1 LEELSTLGKDPPRSE
16 IEVRQAVGVV
26 SDILNEVKTRL
37 TDVKRAGNSDYENE
51 VPFSVL
57 SEAAADA
64 IISIDDQST
73 IRYVNPAAGRMFG
86 YEPVEMVGKNLTCLM
101 PEDFRQIHLASVKRY
116 VTQGKRHI
124 DWAAVELTGLH
135 KSGQEFPIEVSFAED
150 LRHGKR
156 FFTGFVRDVTGRK
169 RSEEAL
175 RASER
180 RLQDILDNS
189 TAVVSVKDLELRY
202 ILVNR
207 EYERQFHVQ
216 RDQIRGKT
224 AFDIHPRHVA
234 EIVQANDRQVIE
246 AGSPFQY
253 EVAIPAAEAERHYV
267 VVKFLLQGSA
277 QKPYAICGIATDIT
291 ELKRAEELQARRA
304 RQAALRADIH
314 AAFSVGTEGA
324 LPSMLQRSAEALV
337 RHLDAA
343 FARIWT
349 LDDRQNVL
357 ELQASAGLY
366 TRLDGEHARVAVGDL
381 KIGRIAQERRPH
393 LTNDVL
399 NDEHISHPEW
409 AKQEGM
415 VAFAGYPLVVEG
427 RLVGVLAMFARKQLS
442 QDTLE
447 SLEVVAD
454 AVAQGIERKRAE
466 EKLARLNRTLKTLYE
481 CNQALVRATE
491 EFELLRSVCRILVEV
506 GGLRMAWVGYKVLDR
521 EKTVQPVAQAGYED
535 GYLEQINITWADSER
550 GRGPTGTAIRTGT
563 ISSNRDILTDPK
575 MAPWRTEALRR
586 GYASSIALPLMSHG
600 EAFGALALYAEE
612 RDAFNE
618 STVKQYTDLANNLA
632 YGVIALRTREERARS
647 EEALRASE
655 RQLQD
660 IIDNATSIIFV
671 KDLELRY
678 LLVNREYERRHHVRR
693 EEIRGKSDLDIHPRA
708 VAEAVRANDR
718 QVIEAGEPIE
728 FEESVPSGGSDHH
741 YVVVKFLLRDRVER
755 PYAVCGIATD
765 ITALKRAEEL
775 QVRRAYQAALRADLH
790 AALSSGGTESALQT
804 ILQLTAEA
812 VVRHLDIAFARIWTL
827 NDQRNMLE
835 LQASAGQYTRLED
848 EPARL
853 PIGKLGVGLTAREL
867 RPYITNDILK
877 DERIEHPEWAKR
889 EGMAA
894 FAGYPLLVDRRLV
907 GVLATFACKAFE
919 PDVLE
924 GLASVA
930 DTIAQGIE
938 RKLAVN
944 QLRES
949 ELSLRLFLETIPQM
963 LWSAMPNGT
972 IDYNNQRFL
981 DYAGLSRDELRGE
994 GWLQPVHPEDR
1005 DAMARVWGSAVS
1017 EGVPFQFDFRCRRG
1031 ADGMYRW
1038 CVSNALPLRDQ
1049 QGRILK
1055 WYGSVVDLH
1064 DWKQAQEALRTREA
1078 ELAHATRVMTMG
1090 EVASSI
1096 AHEVNQPLGAIINYA
1111 NACLRILKG
1120 GSGDLTG
1127 VTTALSAVVK
1137 DAERAAAVIARV
1149 RALAKK
1155 SPPEMAVVEVSHIIG
1170 DVVALVRR
1178 ELTER
1183 RIELITELYTD
1194 LPPILG
1200 DRVQLQQ
1207 VLLNLIMNSI
1217 EAMRNV
1223 RKDQRQLFIGA
1234 RSHVQEAKRFVLIA
1248 VRDSGVGLK
1257 QGQISRLFETFYTT
1271 KADGMGMGLAIS
1283 RSIIEGH
1290 GGRLWAKPSSG
1301 QGAIFQFTLPAE
1313 T

>member
-1 LEELSTLGKDPPRSE
+1 LEELSTLGNNTPSGE
-16 IEVRQAVGVV
+16 IEIRRTVDLV
-26 SDILNEVKTRL
+26 SDLLNEVKTL
-37 TDVKRAGNSDYENE
+37 VTDAKRAGNCDYENE
-51 VPFSVL
+51 IPFRVL
-57 SEAAADA
+57 AEAAADG

-101 PEDFRQIHLASVKRY
+101 PEHLRQIHLASLKRY
-116 VTQGKRHI
+116 VTVGEKHI
-124 DWAAVELTGLH
+124 DWVAVELTGLH

-150 LRHGKR
+150 IRDGKR

-207 EYERQFHVQ
+207 EYERKFHVQ

-224 AFDIHPRHVA
+224 AYDIHPRHVA
-234 EIVQANDRQVIE
+234 ESVQANDRQVIE
-246 AGSPFQY
+246 AGSPIQY
-253 EVAIPAAEAERHYV
+253 EVAIPTAEGERHYV
-267 VVKFLLQGSA
+267 VVKFLLQGYE
-277 QKPYAICGIATDIT
+277 QKPYAICGVATDIT
-291 ELKRAEELQARRA
+291 ELKRAEELRARRA

-324 LPSMLQRSAEALV
+324 LPTMLQRSAEAIV

-349 LDDRQNVL
+349 LDDRQNML

-366 TRLDGEHARVAVGDL
+366 TRLDGEHARIAVGNL

-393 LTNDVL
+393 LTNDVQ

-415 VAFAGYPLVVEG
+415 VAFAGYPLLVEG
-427 RLVGVLAMFARKQLS
+427 RLVGVLAMFAHKQLS

-447 SLEVVAD
+447 SLEMVAD

-466 EKLARLNRTLKTLYE
+466 ETLARLNRTLKTLYQ

-491 EFELLRSVCRILVEV
+491 EYELLRSVCRILVEV
-506 GGLRMAWVGYKVLDR
+506 GGLRMAWVGYKVFDN
-521 EKTVQPVAQAGYED
+521 EKSVPPVAQAGYED
-535 GYLEQINITWADSER
+535 GYLERINITWADSER

-563 ISSNRDILTDPK
+563 VCWNRDILTDPQ

-586 GYASSIALPLMSHG
+586 GYASNIALPLMSG
-600 EAFGALALYAEE
+600 GDVFGALTLYAEE

-632 YGVIALRTREERARS
+632 YGVIALRMREERARS
-647 EEALRASE
+647 EEALRESE
-655 RQLQD
+655 RRLQD
-660 IIDNATSIIFV
+660 IIDNTTSIIFV

-718 QVIEAGEPIE
+718 QVIEAGAPIE
-728 FEESVPSGGSDHH
+728 FEESVPSSGSNRH
-741 YVVVKFLLRDRVER
+741 YVVVKFLLCDRVDK

-765 ITALKRAEEL
+765 ITALKRTEEL
-775 QVRRAYQAALRADLH
+775 QARRAHRAALRADIH

-804 ILQLTAEA
+804 ILQLAAEA
-812 VVRHLDIAFARIWTL
+812 VVRHLDIASARIWTL
-827 NDQRNMLE
+827 NDQRDMLE
-835 LQASAGQYTRLED
+835 LQASACQSMVSES
-848 EPARL
+848 EPVRV
-853 PIGKLGVGLTAREL
+853 PIGKLGVGLTAQQL

-877 DERIEHPEWAKR
+877 DEHIEHPEWAKR
-889 EGMAA
+889 GGMVA

-907 GVLATFACKAFE
+907 GVLATFARKAFE

-930 DTIAQGIE
+930 DTIALGIE

-944 QLRES
+944 Q
-949 ELSLRLFLETIPQM
+949 
-963 LWSAMPNGT
+963 
-972 IDYNNQRFL
+972 
-981 DYAGLSRDELRGE
+981 
-994 GWLQPVHPEDR
+994 
-1005 DAMARVWGSAVS
+1005 
-1017 EGVPFQFDFRCRRG
+1017 
-1031 ADGMYRW
+1031 
-1038 CVSNALPLRDQ
+1038 
-1049 QGRILK
+1049 
-1055 WYGSVVDLH
+1055 
-1064 DWKQAQEALRTREA
+1064 LRTREA

-1155 SPPEMAVVEVSHIIG
+1155 SPPEMVAVDVSDIIS

-1183 RIELITELYTD
+1183 RIELITEPYSD

-1223 RKDQRQLFIGA
+1223 RADQRQLFISA
-1234 RSHVQEAKRFVLIA
+1234 RSHMQEQEKFVLIT
-1248 VRDSGVGLK
+1248 VRDSGTGLK
-1257 QGQISRLFETFYTT
+1257 SGQISKLFETFYTT

-1283 RSIIEGH
+1283 RSIVEGH
-1290 GGRLWAKPSSG
+1290 GGRLWAKPNDG
-1301 QGAIFQFTLPAE
+1301 PGATFQFTLP
-1313 T
+1313 TRT

>member
-1 LEELSTLGKDPPRSE
+1 LEELSTLGNDPPRSE
-16 IEVRQAVGVV
+16 IEVRQAVEVV
-26 SDILNEVKTRL
+26 SDVLNEVKTL
-37 TDVKRAGNSDYENE
+37 VTDPERAGNPGYENE
-51 VPFSVL
+51 IPFSVL
-57 SEAAADA
+57 AEAAADA

-73 IRYVNPAAGRMFG
+73 IGYVNPAAGRMFG
-86 YEPVEMVGKNLTCLM
+86 YEPGEMVGKNLACLM
-101 PEDFRQIHLASVKRY
+101 PEHLRQIHLASVKRY
-116 VTQGKRHI
+116 ITKGEKHI
-124 DWAAVELTGLH
+124 NWVAVELTGLH

-150 LRHGKR
+150 IRNGRH
-156 FFTGFVRDVTGRK
+156 FFTGFVRDVTARK

-189 TAVVSVKDLELRY
+189 TAVVSVKDLEFRY

-216 RDQIRGKT
+216 RHQIRGKT
-224 AFDIHPRHVA
+224 AYDIHPRHVA
-234 EIVQANDRQVIE
+234 ESVQANDRQVIE
-246 AGSPFQY
+246 AGSPIQY
-253 EVAIPAAEAERHYV
+253 EVAIPTAEGERHYV
-267 VVKFLLQGSA
+267 VVKFLLQGYA

-324 LPSMLQRSAEALV
+324 LPTMLQRSAEAIV

-349 LDDRQNVL
+349 LDDRQSLL
-357 ELQASAGLY
+357 ELRASAGLY
-366 TRLDGEHARVAVGDL
+366 THLDGEHARVAVGDL
-381 KIGRIAQERRPH
+381 KIGLIAQERKPH
-393 LTNDVL
+393 LTNDVP
-399 NDEHISHPEW
+399 NDNRISHPEW

-415 VAFAGYPLVVEG
+415 VAFAGYPLLVEG
-427 RLVGVLAMFARKQLS
+427 RLLGVLAMFARRQLP
-442 QDTLE
+442 QDTFE
-447 SLEVVAD
+447 SLEMVAD

-481 CNQALVRATE
+481 CNQALVHATE
-491 EFELLRSVCRILVEV
+491 EYELLRSVCRILVEV
-506 GGLRMAWVGYKVLDR
+506 GGLRMAWVGYKVFDK
-521 EKTVQPVAQAGYED
+521 EKTVLPVAQAGYED
-535 GYLEQINITWADSER
+535 GYLERINITWAGSER

-563 ISSNRDILTDPK
+563 VSSNRDILRDPQ

-586 GYASSIALPLMSHG
+586 GYASSIALPLMSGG

-612 RDAFNE
+612 RDAFKE

-647 EEALRASE
+647 EEALRESE
-655 RQLQD
+655 RRLQD
-660 IIDNATSIIFV
+660 IIDNTTSIIFV

-678 LLVNREYERRHHVRR
+678 LLVNREYERRHEVRR
-693 EEIRGKSDLDIHPRA
+693 EEIRGKTDFDIHPQA

-718 QVIEAGEPIE
+718 RVIEIGEPIQ
-728 FEESVPSGGSDHH
+728 FEESVPSGGSVRH
-741 YVVVKFLLRDRVER
+741 YVVVKFLLRDRVDK

-765 ITALKRAEEL
+765 ITALKRTEEL
-775 QVRRAYQAALRADLH
+775 QVRRAHQAALRADIH

-812 VVRHLDIAFARIWTL
+812 VVRHLDVAFARIWTL
-827 NDQRNMLE
+827 NDQRNVLE
-835 LQASAGQYTRLED
+835 LQASACQYGRSEA
-848 EPARL
+848 EPARV
-853 PIGKLGVGLTAREL
+853 PIGKLGVGLTAQLL
-867 RPYITNDILK
+867 RPYVTNDILK

-889 EGMAA
+889 EGMVA
-894 FAGYPLLVDRRLV
+894 FAGYPLIVDRRLV
-907 GVLATFACKAFE
+907 GVLGTFARKAFE
-919 PDVLE
+919 PDLLE

-938 RKLAVN
+938 RRLAVN
-944 QLRES
+944 Q
-949 ELSLRLFLETIPQM
+949 
-963 LWSAMPNGT
+963 
-972 IDYNNQRFL
+972 
-981 DYAGLSRDELRGE
+981 
-994 GWLQPVHPEDR
+994 
-1005 DAMARVWGSAVS
+1005 
-1017 EGVPFQFDFRCRRG
+1017 
-1031 ADGMYRW
+1031 
-1038 CVSNALPLRDQ
+1038 
-1049 QGRILK
+1049 
-1055 WYGSVVDLH
+1055 
-1064 DWKQAQEALRTREA
+1064 LRTREA

-1090 EVASSI
+1090 EVTSSI

-1111 NACLRILKG
+1111 NACLRLLKG

-1127 VTTALSAVVK
+1127 IMTALSAVVK

-1155 SPPEMAVVEVSHIIG
+1155 SPPEMVAVEVSDIIS

-1183 RIELITELYTD
+1183 RIELVTDLYSD

-1223 RKDQRQLFIGA
+1223 PEEHRQLFIGA
-1234 RSHVQEAKRFVLIA
+1234 RSHLEEDKRFVLIT

-1257 QGQISRLFETFYTT
+1257 SGQISRLFETFYTT
-1271 KADGMGMGLAIS
+1271 KANGMGMGLAIS

-1290 GGRLWAKPSSG
+1290 GGRLWAKPNAG
-1301 QGAIFQFTLPAE
+1301 QGAIFQFTLPAG